1 MSITADRTGPQ
12 RTVAQPSRIPRPPSV
27 VLCVFTALIVFLAYA
42 GYVLHWSW
50 IGLNGHSATLWQ
62 WLNLVLFPLAIAV
75 VPILYLRRTTLTMP
89 GKGTL
94 LAGVAAVG
102 LFVLASYEVP
112 LRWTGFSGNTLWDW
126 LKLLLPPLAVVSVAC
141 AGSLRSVL
149 RSEHGLLVTGLIV
162 VLAVPVLG
170 GYLWG
175 WEWTGFARQTLWD
188 WLRLLLLPLAIPTVV
203 CPALT
208 AVAREMVARA
218 ALAESG
224 DEPPAAP
231 LTPR

>member
-12 RTVAQPSRIPRPPSV
+12 LTVAQPSRLPRPSV
-27 VLCVFTALIVFLAYA
+27 VLCVFGALMVFLAYA

-75 VPILYLRRTTLTMP
+75 VPILYLRRATLTMP
-89 GKGTL
+89 TKGTL
-94 LAGVAAVG
+94 VAGVTAFG
-102 LFVLASYEVP
+102 LVVLASYEVP

-141 AGSLRSVL
+141 AGSLRSVVL
-149 RSEHGLLVTGLIV
+149 SEHGLLVTGLIV
-162 VLAVPVLG
+162 VLGIPVLG

-188 WLRLLLLPLAIPTVV
+188 WLRLLLLPIAIPTVV

-218 ALAESG
+218 TVTESA
-224 DEPPAAP
+224 DEAMAAP
-231 LTPR
+231 LPGR